1 MSGER
6 LSNSNSLNKNTSA
19 FDDFAERVKREQE
32 FVERRREDTIHWARY
47 YVGAE
52 QAFDRRVK
60 NNKISETEFMKWE
73 DEVGGAFFKMKEA
86 EYDACYA
93 SKYEKDREERIG
105 AVNSNMSV
113 EVYAGNFYNERK
125 TALKQKIL
133 QNENL
138 EERDAHLKILGDL
151 YDRVCTHIECKRDF
165 KLKSKDVAAFDDA
178 RKNAHNSLIRNMNQ
192 INNLADEYGVR
203 RLTFR
208 NFLINDEKDYDKAY
222 DIYLD
227 TDSRYD
233 FDRSSVEKY
242 TMIAF
247 ADLYKKAET
256 DGTLKVDP
264 SKVSKTAYFHNMGVD
279 EGGERGSGGG
289 GGGGG
294 GVRGLLV

>member
-6 LSNSNSLNKNTSA
+6 LSNSNSQNKNTSA
-19 FDDFAERVKREQE
+19 FDDFAERVRREQE
-32 FVERRREDTIHWARY
+32 FVERRREDTRHWARY

-60 NNKISETEFMKWE
+60 ANKISETEFMKWE

-86 EYDACYA
+86 EYDACYT
-93 SKYEKDREERIG
+93 SKYEKDREEMIG
-105 AVNSNMSV
+105 SANSLMTA
-113 EVYAGNFYNERK
+113 EVYAANFYEERK
-125 TALKQKIL
+125 EALKQKIL
-133 QNENL
+133 QNENP
-138 EERDAHLKILGDL
+138 EERDNHLKILGDL
-151 YDRVCTHIECKRDF
+151 HDKVCAHIECKRDF
-165 KLKSKDVAAFDDA
+165 ELKSKDVGAFDEA

-192 INNLADEYGVR
+192 INNLADEYRVR

-208 NFLINDEKDYDKAY
+208 NFLINDDKNYNAAY

-227 TDSRYD
+227 TDARYD

-247 ADLYKKAET
+247 DDEYKKAET

-264 SKVSKTAYFHNMGVD
+264 SKVSKTAYFHNMGED
-279 EGGERGSGGG
+279 
-289 GGGGG
+289 
-294 GVRGLLV
+294 

>member
-6 LSNSNSLNKNTSA
+6 LSNSNSQNKNTSA

-32 FVERRREDTIHWARY
+32 FIERRREDTGHWARY

-60 NNKISETEFMKWE
+60 ANKISETEFMKWE

-86 EYDACYA
+86 EYDACYT

-125 TALKQKIL
+125 NALKHKIL

-165 KLKSKDVAAFDDA
+165 KLKSKDVAAFEDV

-247 ADLYKKAET
+247 ADVYKKAET

-264 SKVSKTAYFHNMGVD
+264 SKVSKTAYFHNMGED
-279 EGGERGSGGG
+279 
-289 GGGGG
+289 
-294 GVRGLLV
+294 

>member
-6 LSNSNSLNKNTSA
+6 LSNSNSQNKNTSA
-19 FDDFAERVKREQE
+19 FDGFAERVKREQE
-32 FVERRREDTIHWARY
+32 FVERRREDTRHWARY

-60 NNKISETEFMKWE
+60 DNKISETEFMKWE

-86 EYDACYA
+86 EYDACYT
-93 SKYEKDREERIG
+93 SKYEKDREEMIG
-105 AVNSNMSV
+105 SANSLMTA
-113 EVYAGNFYNERK
+113 EVYAANFYEERK
-125 TALKQKIL
+125 EALKQKIL
-133 QNENL
+133 QNENP
-138 EERDAHLKILGDL
+138 EERDNHLKILGDL
-151 YDRVCTHIECKRDF
+151 HDKVCAHIECKRDF
-165 KLKSKDVAAFDDA
+165 ELKSKDVGAFDEA

-192 INNLADEYGVR
+192 INNLADEYRVR

-208 NFLINDEKDYDKAY
+208 NFLINDDKNYNAAY

-227 TDSRYD
+227 TDARYD

-247 ADLYKKAET
+247 DDEYKKAET

-264 SKVSKTAYFHNMGVD
+264 SKVSKTAYFHNMGED
-279 EGGERGSGGG
+279 
-289 GGGGG
+289 
-294 GVRGLLV
+294 

>member
-6 LSNSNSLNKNTSA
+6 LSNSGNQNKNTSA

-32 FVERRREDTIHWARY
+32 FVERRREDTRHWARY

-60 NNKISETEFMKWE
+60 DNKISETEFMKWE

-86 EYDACYA
+86 EYDACYP
-93 SKYEKDREERIG
+93 SKYEKDREEMIG
-105 AVNSNMSV
+105 SANSLMTA
-113 EVYAGNFYNERK
+113 EVYAANFYEERK
-125 TALKQKIL
+125 EALKQKIL
-133 QNENL
+133 QNENP
-138 EERDAHLKILGDL
+138 EERDNHLKILGDL
-151 YDRVCTHIECKRDF
+151 HDKVCAHIECKRDF
-165 KLKSKDVAAFDDA
+165 ELKSKDVGAFDEA

-192 INNLADEYGVR
+192 INNLADEYRVR

-208 NFLINDEKDYDKAY
+208 NFLINDDKNYNAAY

-227 TDSRYD
+227 TDARYD
-233 FDRSSVEKY
+233 FDRSSAEKY

-247 ADLYKKAET
+247 DDEYKKAET

-264 SKVSKTAYFHNMGVD
+264 SKVSKTAYFHNMGED
-279 EGGERGSGGG
+279 
-289 GGGGG
+289 
-294 GVRGLLV
+294 

>member
-6 LSNSNSLNKNTSA
+6 LSNSDNQNKNTSA

-32 FVERRREDTIHWARY
+32 FIERRREDTRHWARY

-60 NNKISETEFMKWE
+60 ANKISETEFMKWE

-86 EYDACYA
+86 EYDACYT
-93 SKYEKDREERIG
+93 SKYEKDREEMIG
-105 AVNSNMSV
+105 SANSLMTA
-113 EVYAGNFYNERK
+113 EVYAANFYEERK
-125 TALKQKIL
+125 EALKQKIL
-133 QNENL
+133 QNENP
-138 EERDAHLKILGDL
+138 EERDNHLKILGDL
-151 YDRVCTHIECKRDF
+151 HDKVCAHIECKRDF
-165 KLKSKDVAAFDDA
+165 ELKSKDVGAFDEA

-192 INNLADEYGVR
+192 INNLADEYRVR

-208 NFLINDEKDYDKAY
+208 NFLINDDKNYNAAY
-222 DIYLD
+222 DIDLD
-227 TDSRYD
+227 TDARYD

-247 ADLYKKAET
+247 DDEYKKAET

-264 SKVSKTAYFHNMGVD
+264 SKVSKTAYFHNMGED
-279 EGGERGSGGG
+279 
-289 GGGGG
+289 
-294 GVRGLLV
+294 

>member
-6 LSNSNSLNKNTSA
+6 LSNSNSQNKNTSA

-32 FVERRREDTIHWARY
+32 FIERRREDTRHWARY

-86 EYDACYA
+86 EYDACYP
-93 SKYEKDREERIG
+93 SKYEKDREEMIG
-105 AVNSNMSV
+105 SANSLMTA
-113 EVYAGNFYNERK
+113 EVYAANFYEERK
-125 TALKQKIL
+125 EALKQKIL
-133 QNENL
+133 QNENP
-138 EERDAHLKILGDL
+138 EERDNHLKILGDL
-151 YDRVCTHIECKRDF
+151 HDKVCAHIECKRDF
-165 KLKSKDVAAFDDA
+165 ELKSKDVGAFDEA

-192 INNLADEYGVR
+192 INNLADEYRVR

-208 NFLINDEKDYDKAY
+208 NFLINDDKNYNAAY

-227 TDSRYD
+227 TDARYD

-242 TMIAF
+242 TMIVF
-247 ADLYKKAET
+247 DDEYKKAET

-264 SKVSKTAYFHNMGVD
+264 SKVSKTAYFHNMGED
-279 EGGERGSGGG
+279 
-289 GGGGG
+289 
-294 GVRGLLV
+294 

>member
-6 LSNSNSLNKNTSA
+6 LSNSGNQNKNTSA
-19 FDDFAERVKREQE
+19 FDNFAERVKREQE
-32 FVERRREDTIHWARY
+32 FVERRREDTRHWARY

-60 NNKISETEFMKWE
+60 ANKISETEFMKWE

-86 EYDACYA
+86 EYDACYT
-93 SKYEKDREERIG
+93 SKYEKDREEMIG
-105 AVNSNMSV
+105 SANSLMTA
-113 EVYAGNFYNERK
+113 EVYAANFYEERK
-125 TALKQKIL
+125 EALKQKIL
-133 QNENL
+133 QNENP
-138 EERDAHLKILGDL
+138 EERDNHLKILGELHDK
-151 YDRVCTHIECKRDF
+151 VCAHIECKRDF
-165 KLKSKDVAAFDDA
+165 ELKSKDVGAFDEA

-192 INNLADEYGVR
+192 INNLADEYRVR

-208 NFLINDEKDYDKAY
+208 NFLINDDKNYNAAY

-227 TDSRYD
+227 TDARYD

-247 ADLYKKAET
+247 DDEYKKAET

-264 SKVSKTAYFHNMGVD
+264 SKVSKTAYFHNMGED
-279 EGGERGSGGG
+279 
-289 GGGGG
+289 
-294 GVRGLLV
+294 

>member
-6 LSNSNSLNKNTSA
+6 LSNSNSQNKNTSA
-19 FDDFAERVKREQE
+19 FDDFAERVKRQE
-32 FVERRREDTIHWARY
+32 EFMERRREDTRHWARY
-47 YVGAE
+47 YMGAE

-86 EYDACYA
+86 EYDACYT
-93 SKYEKDREERIG
+93 SKYEKDREESIG
-105 AVNSNMSV
+105 AVNYHMSV
-113 EVYAGNFYNERK
+113 EVYAANFYEERK
-125 TALKQKIL
+125 EALKQKIL
-133 QNENL
+133 QNENP
-138 EERDAHLKILGDL
+138 EERDKHLEILGDL
-151 YDRVCTHIECKRDF
+151 HDKVCAHIECKRDF
-165 KLKSKDVAAFDDA
+165 ELKSKDVGAFDEA

-208 NFLINDEKDYDKAY
+208 NFLINDDKTYNKAY

-227 TDSRYD
+227 TDARYD

-247 ADLYKKAET
+247 EDEYKKAET
-256 DGTLKVDP
+256 DGTLKVDS
-264 SKVSKTAYFHNMGVD
+264 SKVSKTAYFHNMGED
-279 EGGERGSGGG
+279 
-289 GGGGG
+289 
-294 GVRGLLV
+294 

>member
-6 LSNSNSLNKNTSA
+6 LSNSNSQNKNTSA

-32 FVERRREDTIHWARY
+32 FVERRREDTRHWARY

-60 NNKISETEFMKWE
+60 GNKISETEFMKWE

-86 EYDACYA
+86 EYDACYT
-93 SKYEKDREERIG
+93 SKYEKDREEMIG
-105 AVNSNMSV
+105 SANSLMTA
-113 EVYAGNFYNERK
+113 EVYAANFYEERK
-125 TALKQKIL
+125 EALKQKIL
-133 QNENL
+133 QNENP
-138 EERDAHLKILGDL
+138 EERDNHLKILGDL
-151 YDRVCTHIECKRDF
+151 HDKVCAHIECKRDF
-165 KLKSKDVAAFDDA
+165 ELKSKDVGAFDEA

-192 INNLADEYGVR
+192 INNLADEYRVR

-208 NFLINDEKDYDKAY
+208 NFLINDDKNYNAAY

-227 TDSRYD
+227 TDARYD

-247 ADLYKKAET
+247 DDEYKKAET

-264 SKVSKTAYFHNMGVD
+264 SKVSKTAYFHNMGED
-279 EGGERGSGGG
+279 
-289 GGGGG
+289 
-294 GVRGLLV
+294 

>member
-6 LSNSNSLNKNTSA
+6 LSNSNSQNKNTSA
-19 FDDFAERVKREQE
+19 FDGFTERVKREQE
-32 FVERRREDTIHWARY
+32 FVERRREDTRHWARY

-60 NNKISETEFMKWE
+60 ANKISETEFMKWE

-93 SKYEKDREERIG
+93 SKYEKDREESIG
-105 AVNSNMSV
+105 AVNYHMSV
-113 EVYAGNFYNERK
+113 EVYAANFYEERK
-125 TALKQKIL
+125 EALKQKIL
-133 QNENL
+133 QNENP
-138 EERDAHLKILGDL
+138 EERDKHLEILGDL
-151 YDRVCTHIECKRDF
+151 HDKVCAHIECKRDF
-165 KLKSKDVAAFDDA
+165 ELKSKDVGAFDEA

-208 NFLINDEKDYDKAY
+208 NFLINDDKTYNKAY

-227 TDSRYD
+227 TDARYD

-247 ADLYKKAET
+247 EDEYKKAET
-256 DGTLKVDP
+256 DGTLKVDS
-264 SKVSKTAYFHNMGVD
+264 SKVSKTAYFHNMGED
-279 EGGERGSGGG
+279 
-289 GGGGG
+289 
-294 GVRGLLV
+294 

>member
-6 LSNSNSLNKNTSA
+6 LSNSNSQNKNTSA

-32 FVERRREDTIHWARY
+32 FVERRREDTRHWARY

-86 EYDACYA
+86 EYDACYP
-93 SKYEKDREERIG
+93 SKYEKDREEMIG
-105 AVNSNMSV
+105 SANSLMTA
-113 EVYAGNFYNERK
+113 EVYAANFYEERK
-125 TALKQKIL
+125 EALKQKIL
-133 QNENL
+133 QNENP
-138 EERDAHLKILGDL
+138 EERDNHLKILGDL
-151 YDRVCTHIECKRDF
+151 HDKVCAHIECKRDF
-165 KLKSKDVAAFDDA
+165 ELKSKDVGAFDEA

-192 INNLADEYGVR
+192 INNLADEYRVR

-208 NFLINDEKDYDKAY
+208 NFLINDDKNYNAAY

-227 TDSRYD
+227 TDARYD

-247 ADLYKKAET
+247 DDEYKKAET

-264 SKVSKTAYFHNMGVD
+264 SKISKTAYFHNMGED
-279 EGGERGSGGG
+279 
-289 GGGGG
+289 
-294 GVRGLLV
+294 

>member
-6 LSNSNSLNKNTSA
+6 LSNSDNQNKNTSA
-19 FDDFAERVKREQE
+19 FDNFADRVKREQE
-32 FVERRREDTIHWARY
+32 FVERRREDTRHWARY

-60 NNKISETEFMKWE
+60 ANKISETEFMKWE

-86 EYDACYA
+86 EYDACYP
-93 SKYEKDREERIG
+93 SKYEKDREEMIG
-105 AVNSNMSV
+105 SANSLMTA
-113 EVYAGNFYNERK
+113 EVYAANFYEERK
-125 TALKQKIL
+125 EALKQKIL
-133 QNENL
+133 QNENP
-138 EERDAHLKILGDL
+138 EERDNHLKILGDL
-151 YDRVCTHIECKRDF
+151 HDKVCAHIECKRDF
-165 KLKSKDVAAFDDA
+165 ELKSKDVGAFDEA

-192 INNLADEYGVR
+192 INNLADEYRVR

-208 NFLINDEKDYDKAY
+208 NFLINDDKNYNAAY

-227 TDSRYD
+227 TDARYD

-247 ADLYKKAET
+247 DDEYKKAET

-264 SKVSKTAYFHNMGVD
+264 SKVSKTAYFHNMGED
-279 EGGERGSGGG
+279 
-289 GGGGG
+289 
-294 GVRGLLV
+294 

>member
-6 LSNSNSLNKNTSA
+6 LSNSDNQNKNTSA

-32 FVERRREDTIHWARY
+32 FMERRREDTRHWARY

-60 NNKISETEFMKWE
+60 ANKISETEFMKWE

-86 EYDACYA
+86 EYDACYT
-93 SKYEKDREERIG
+93 SKYEKDREESIG
-105 AVNSNMSV
+105 AVNYHMSV
-113 EVYAGNFYNERK
+113 EVYAANFYEERK
-125 TALKQKIL
+125 EALKQKIL
-133 QNENL
+133 QNENP
-138 EERDAHLKILGDL
+138 EERDNHLKILGDL
-151 YDRVCTHIECKRDF
+151 HDKVCAHIECKRDF
-165 KLKSKDVAAFDDA
+165 ELKSKDVGAFDEA

-192 INNLADEYGVR
+192 INNLADEYRVR

-208 NFLINDEKDYDKAY
+208 NFLINDDKNYDATY

-227 TDSRYD
+227 TDARYD

-247 ADLYKKAET
+247 DDEYKKAET

-264 SKVSKTAYFHNMGVD
+264 SKVSKTAYFHNMGED
-279 EGGERGSGGG
+279 
-289 GGGGG
+289 
-294 GVRGLLV
+294 

>member
-6 LSNSNSLNKNTSA
+6 LSNSNSQNKNTSA

-32 FVERRREDTIHWARY
+32 FVERRREDTRHWARY

-60 NNKISETEFMKWE
+60 DNKISETEFMKWE

-86 EYDACYA
+86 EYDACYP
-93 SKYEKDREERIG
+93 SKYEKDREEMIG
-105 AVNSNMSV
+105 SANSLMTA
-113 EVYAGNFYNERK
+113 EVYAANFYEERK
-125 TALKQKIL
+125 EALKQKIL
-133 QNENL
+133 QNENP
-138 EERDAHLKILGDL
+138 EERDNHLKILGDL
-151 YDRVCTHIECKRDF
+151 HDKVCAHIECKRDF
-165 KLKSKDVAAFDDA
+165 ELKSKDVGAFDEA

-192 INNLADEYGVR
+192 INNLADEYRVR

-208 NFLINDEKDYDKAY
+208 NFLINDDKNYNVAY

-227 TDSRYD
+227 TDARYD

-247 ADLYKKAET
+247 DDEYKKAET

-264 SKVSKTAYFHNMGVD
+264 SKVSKTAYFHNMGED
-279 EGGERGSGGG
+279 
-289 GGGGG
+289 
-294 GVRGLLV
+294 

>member
-6 LSNSNSLNKNTSA
+6 LSNSNSQNKNTSA

-32 FVERRREDTIHWARY
+32 FVERRREDTRHWARY

-60 NNKISETEFMKWE
+60 ANKISETEFMKWE

-86 EYDACYA
+86 EYDACYP
-93 SKYEKDREERIG
+93 SKYEKDREEMIG
-105 AVNSNMSV
+105 SANSLMTA
-113 EVYAGNFYNERK
+113 EVYAANFYEERK
-125 TALKQKIL
+125 EALKQKIL
-133 QNENL
+133 QNENP
-138 EERDAHLKILGDL
+138 EERDNHLKILGDL
-151 YDRVCTHIECKRDF
+151 HDKVCAHIECKRDF
-165 KLKSKDVAAFDDA
+165 ELKSKDVGAFDEA

-192 INNLADEYGVR
+192 INNLADEYRVR

-208 NFLINDEKDYDKAY
+208 NFLINDDKNYNAAY

-227 TDSRYD
+227 TDARYD

-247 ADLYKKAET
+247 DDEYKKAET

-264 SKVSKTAYFHNMGVD
+264 SKVSKTAYFHNMGED
-279 EGGERGSGGG
+279 
-289 GGGGG
+289 
-294 GVRGLLV
+294 

>member
-6 LSNSNSLNKNTSA
+6 LSNSGNQNKNTSA
-19 FDDFAERVKREQE
+19 FDGFAERVKREQE
-32 FVERRREDTIHWARY
+32 FVERRREDTRHWARY

-52 QAFDRRVK
+52 QAFDKRVK
-60 NNKISETEFMKWE
+60 DQKITETEFMKWE

-93 SKYEKDREERIG
+93 SRYEKDREEMIG
-105 AVNSNMSV
+105 SANSLMTA
-113 EVYAGNFYNERK
+113 EVYAANFYEERK
-125 TALKQKIL
+125 EALKQKIL
-133 QNENL
+133 QNENP
-138 EERDAHLKILGDL
+138 EERDNHLKILGDL
-151 YDRVCTHIECKRDF
+151 HDKVCAHIECKRDF
-165 KLKSKDVAAFDDA
+165 ELKSKDVGAFDEA

-192 INNLADEYGVR
+192 INNLADEYRVR

-208 NFLINDEKDYDKAY
+208 NFLINDDKNYNAAY

-227 TDSRYD
+227 TDARYD

-247 ADLYKKAET
+247 DDEYKKAET

-264 SKVSKTAYFHNMGVD
+264 SKVSKTAYFHNMGED
-279 EGGERGSGGG
+279 
-289 GGGGG
+289 
-294 GVRGLLV
+294 

>member
-6 LSNSNSLNKNTSA
+6 LSNSNSQNKNTSA
-19 FDDFAERVKREQE
+19 FDGFAERVKREQE
-32 FVERRREDTIHWARY
+32 FVERRREDTRHWARY

-60 NNKISETEFMKWE
+60 ANKISETEFMKWE

-93 SKYEKDREERIG
+93 SKYEKDREEMIG
-105 AVNSNMSV
+105 SANSLMTA
-113 EVYAGNFYNERK
+113 EVYAANFYEERK
-125 TALKQKIL
+125 EALKQKIL
-133 QNENL
+133 QNENP
-138 EERDAHLKILGDL
+138 EERDNHLKILGDL
-151 YDRVCTHIECKRDF
+151 HDKVCAHIECKRDF
-165 KLKSKDVAAFDDA
+165 ELKSKDVGAFDEA

-192 INNLADEYGVR
+192 INNLADEYRVR

-208 NFLINDEKDYDKAY
+208 NFLINDDKNYNAAY

-227 TDSRYD
+227 TDARYD

-247 ADLYKKAET
+247 DDEYKKAET

-264 SKVSKTAYFHNMGVD
+264 SKVSKTAYFHNMGED
-279 EGGERGSGGG
+279 
-289 GGGGG
+289 
-294 GVRGLLV
+294 

>member
-264 SKVSKTAYFHNMGVD
+264 SKVSKTAYFHNMGED
-279 EGGERGSGGG
+279 
-289 GGGGG
+289 
-294 GVRGLLV
+294 

>member
-6 LSNSNSLNKNTSA
+6 LSNSNSQNKNTSA

-32 FVERRREDTIHWARY
+32 FVERRREDTRHWARY

-60 NNKISETEFMKWE
+60 ANKISETEFMKWE

-93 SKYEKDREERIG
+93 SKYEKDREEMIG
-105 AVNSNMSV
+105 SANSLMTA
-113 EVYAGNFYNERK
+113 EVYAANFYEERK
-125 TALKQKIL
+125 EALKQKIL
-133 QNENL
+133 QNENP
-138 EERDAHLKILGDL
+138 EERDNHLKILGDL
-151 YDRVCTHIECKRDF
+151 HDKVCAHIECKRDF
-165 KLKSKDVAAFDDA
+165 ELKSKDVGAFDEA

-192 INNLADEYGVR
+192 INNLADEYRVR

-208 NFLINDEKDYDKAY
+208 NFLINDDKNYNAAY

-227 TDSRYD
+227 TDARYD

-247 ADLYKKAET
+247 DDEYKKAET

-264 SKVSKTAYFHNMGVD
+264 SKVSKTAYFHNMGED
-279 EGGERGSGGG
+279 
-289 GGGGG
+289 
-294 GVRGLLV
+294 